1 MNFQHKLQKYQNT
14 KINRSLG
21 APHTCPKNSFYKYFI
36 IIPSYSENLYI
47 HDTLDTVAIQNKEL
61 LSQIL
66 VVVVINNSI
75 DDNRIIKNNNY
86 NTYRKLLNQHYVFE
100 LIIIDSFSRKN
111 ALSENQSGVG
121 MARRIGYDY
130 CIRYAKKNSLFFS
143 LDADTLIHKHY
154 LLQII
159 QIYKTQK
166 FSSAV
171 VNFQHQS
178 NDNPKIQQA
187 IVKYETLLKNIAFN
201 IRKTGSPYGFV
212 SMGSTII
219 CTMEAYI
226 AVGGMPMKKAT
237 EDFYFLQQ
245 LAKFSRIHII
255 DKVLVY
261 PSSRAETR
269 VYLGTGFRM
278 SNLNKNTL
286 FKDLYINPEAYIGLK
301 KLFKIIETKWDCSII
316 EIISSIA
323 KINGNLYKYLESE
336 NFSNAFKKIQKN
348 SINKKQLLNQF
359 HTWFDNFKIYKFL
372 KIYINEAR

>member
-1 MNFQHKLQKYQNT
+1 MNFQHTLQKYKNN
-14 KINRSLG
+14 KINIDLG
-21 APHTCPKNSFYKYFI
+21 SPHICPKDSFYKYFI

-47 HDTLDTVAIQNKEL
+47 HDTLDTIAMQNKEL
-61 LSQIL
+61 LSQTL

-75 DDNRIIKNNNY
+75 NDNRMIKDNNY
-86 NTYRKLLNQHYVFE
+86 NTYKKLLSRDYAFE
-100 LIIIDSFSRKN
+100 MIAIDCFSSRH

-121 MARRIGYDY
+121 MARKIGYDY

-143 LDADTLIHKHY
+143 LDADTLIHKNY

-159 QIYKTQK
+159 QTYKTKK
-166 FSSAV
+166 FTSAV

-178 NDNPKIQQA
+178 NDNPEIQQA

-201 IRKTGSPYGFV
+201 IRTTGSPYGFV

-226 AVGGMPMKKAT
+226 AVGGMPIKKAT

-255 DKVLVY
+255 DEVLVY

-278 SNLNKNTL
+278 SNINKGTL
-286 FKDLYINPEAYIGLK
+286 FKDLYIKPEAYISLK
-301 KLFKIIETKWDCSII
+301 NFFKIIETKWNCSIL
-316 EIISSIA
+316 EIISSVV
-323 KINGNLYKYLESE
+323 KNNSKLYEYLEKE

-348 SINKKQLLNQF
+348 SINKKQLLNHF
-359 HTWFDNFKIYKFL
+359 HTWFDNFRIYKFL